1 MGSIVVRRGKHLYIL
16 DVVEFF
22 RKGLGGGED

>member
-1 MGSIVVRRGKHLYIL
+1 MGSIVIRRGNQIYIL

-22 RKGLGGGED
+22 RKGLGSGKN